1 MRTKRRTI
9 LIGPANDGIL
19 LFQPFMY
26 VSSIVPLEIV
36 DLTRLHYQFVG
47 TTFALQMTT
56 FLNTI
61 LVIGPVGPPPT
72 AQIVDQILHFGNVVG
87 AELPPSLIEDMCR
100 DDTMLKR
107 LQDLKY
113 LYYAGAPLNKAT
125 GDRLAGRCFLHPGIG
140 STEAG
145 GYFTKVRDDDDWN
158 YYTFRAAM
166 GVHFEHW
173 SNDLYELVFY
183 RDGSLKRWQQVFY
196 LYPNLDRFHTKDL
209 WTKHPTKEGL
219 WAYAG
224 RTDDLIILSHGE
236 SLQAAKI
243 EAEITNHPDIQA
255 VVVGGEG
262 RLHPCLIIE
271 LAGSVDLSPA
281 EQVKVLDGLWPE
293 ISKANRLCSEYVKLQ
308 KDLMVCATATKPLVR
323 TIKNTVLRRESLAL
337 YQAEIDAL
345 YAHSRPK

>member
-1 MRTKRRTI
+1 M
-9 LIGPANDGIL
+9 
-19 LFQPFMY
+19 
-26 VSSIVPLEIV
+26 VPPKVV
-36 DLTRLHYQFVG
+36 DLAHLRLYFVG
-47 TTFALQMTT
+47 TTFALQITT

-61 LVIGPVGPPPT
+61 LVIGPVGPQPT
-72 AQIVDQILHFGNVVG
+72 AQILDQILEFGHVVR

-113 LYYAGAPLNKAT
+113 LYYVGAPLNKAT
-125 GDRLAGRCFLHPGIG
+125 GDRLAGRCCLHPGIG

-145 GYFTKVRDDDDWN
+145 GYFTKVRNDEYWN

-166 GVHFEHW
+166 GVRFEHW
-173 SNDLYELVFY
+173 LNHLYELVFY
-183 RDGSLKRWQQVFY
+183 RDESLKRWQQVFY
-196 LYPNLDRFHTKDL
+196 LYPDLDRFHTKDL
-209 WTKHPTKEGL
+209 WTRHPTKEGL

-236 SLQAAKI
+236 SLQAANI
-243 EAEITNHPDIQA
+243 EANITNHPDIRA

-271 LAGSVDLSPA
+271 LAGSANLSQA
-281 EQVKVLDGLWPE
+281 EQSKVLDRLWPE
-293 ISKANRLCSEYVKLQ
+293 ISKANGLCSEYVKLR
-308 KDLMVCATATKPLVR
+308 KELMVCASATKPLAR
-323 TIKNTVLRRESLAL
+323 TAKNTILRRESLAL

-345 YAHSRPK
+345 YAHSRLE